1 MRNSLPPELLSLH
14 AIEAARELLTGV
26 VHTTPLVPSR
36 PLSDAAGTP
45 AWLKCEHQQRAGSY
59 KVRGAYTRIA
69 RLTDAERARGVVAAR
84 AGNHAQGVALAARR
98 LGCCATVVMPTPA
111 PGPGCGVAPRPGSGR
126 RRRRCPRS
134 RPPAPMGRRSGWG
147 ASRWWSRWWP
157 RPST

>member
-59 KVRGAYTRIA
+59 KIRGAYTRIA
-69 RLTDAERARGVVAAR
+69 RLSDAERARGVVAAR
-84 AGNHAQGVALAARR
+84 AGNHAQGVALAARL
-98 LGCCATVVMPTPA
+98 LGARVTVFMPETAPLPKVAATRAYGAEIHLHGQTLAEPL
-111 PGPGCGVAPRPGSGR
+111 VAAAQFAERTG
-126 RRRRCPRS
+126 
-134 RPPAPMGRRSGWG
+134 
-147 ASRWWSRWWP
+147 
-157 RPST
+157 